1 MASITFI
8 TGGCRSGKSSKAEEL
23 CLASTGPHHYLATAT
38 AFDEGMTKRIDAHK
52 AQRASSNWNNHEEAL
67 ELLRVIETINEGS
80 VLLECITLWIN
91 NLMWQPEQNGLEL
104 NENIIIEKKQ
114 ELIVAMQSSKCHFFV
129 VSNET
134 GLGIMPMN
142 AQARLFGDLAGRCNQ
157 LFAQAADRAIF
168 MVSGLAMELKNV

>member
-8 TGGCRSGKSSKAEEL
+8 TGGCRSGKSSKAESL
-23 CLASTGPHHYLATAT
+23 CLSSPGPHHYLATAT
-38 AFDEGMTKRIDAHK
+38 AFDERMKKRIEAHK
-52 AQRASSNWNNHEEAL
+52 KQREASNWCNIEEPL
-67 ELLRVIETINEGS
+67 DILETIKSIKEGS

-91 NLMWQPEQNGLEL
+91 NLMWEAEQNKKGL
-104 NENIIIEKKQ
+104 NEEIISLKTQ
-114 ELIVAMQSSKCHFFV
+114 ELIGVMRASACHFFI

-157 LFAQAADRAIF
+157 LLAKSADRAIL
-168 MVSGLAMELKNV
+168 MVSGLALELKDV